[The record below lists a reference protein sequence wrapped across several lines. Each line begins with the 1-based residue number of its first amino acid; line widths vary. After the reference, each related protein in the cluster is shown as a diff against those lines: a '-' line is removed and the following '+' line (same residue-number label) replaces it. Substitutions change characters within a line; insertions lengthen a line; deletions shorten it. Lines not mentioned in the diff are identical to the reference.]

1 MAHSQLTPAQRKTR
15 ARIVVN
21 ASKKTGD
28 ILPRAIYE
36 FAGVNVPTD
45 ATDKLQRR
53 DDRKRHISLRDK
65 WC

>member
-1 MAHSQLTPAQRKTR
+1 MAHSQLTPAQHKTR

-36 FAGVNVPTD
+36 FAGVDVPVE
-45 ATDKLQRR
+45 ATNELQYRH
-53 DDRKRHISLRDK
+53 DRKRHISLRDK